1 VKGKEGHNVADYS
14 ATERKMSEECR
25 NKMNVADNNKT
36 VCFTATDWKT
46 DGCGQTA
53 HRTETGEKENND

>member
-1 VKGKEGHNVADYS
+1 VKGKEGHTVDDYS

-25 NKMNVADNNKT
+25 NKMNVVDNNKT

-46 DGCGQTA
+46 DGCRQTA
-53 HRTETGEKENND
+53 DMTESGQKGNND